1 LVRAKVSTS
10 RICEA
15 SKDTLWNILADID
28 NLHKWAP
35 DTTSKTHM
43 ISHKIVHQES
53 NTGVVCDEEEIV
65 GGYKISIGRGISS
78 IQQRG

>member
-1 LVRAKVSTS
+1 
-10 RICEA
+10 
-15 SKDTLWNILADID
+15 
-28 NLHKWAP
+28 
-35 DTTSKTHM
+35 M